1 MDSPFSNRAQDRALP
16 PNGRGTGGLNT
27 PRILRVGVW
36 AVFYFLFYLVQQVS
50 ELVAPLVLILGIGW
64 SALPHIIGIANGVA
78 GNDPQTRDMIAHVA
92 HSIPDHVE
100 MGSHLLT
107 PSSLVFDGLL
117 LMAAAAL
124 CATLST
130 IAARTM

>member
-1 MDSPFSNRAQDRALP
+1 MDSPFSNQQHDRTLP
-16 PNGRGTGGLNT
+16 PATSAAGGMNM
-27 PRILRVGVW
+27 PRIVRLAVW
-36 AVFYFLFYLVQQVS
+36 SVFYFLFYLVQQVS

-64 SALPHIIGIANGVA
+64 SALPHIIGIVNGAV
-78 GNDPQTRDMIAHVA
+78 GNDPQTRDMIAHVT
-92 HSIPDHVE
+92 HSIPDHLEV
-100 MGSHLLT
+100 GSHLLT

>member
-1 MDSPFSNRAQDRALP
+1 MDSHFSNQQQDRMP
-16 PNGRGTGGLNT
+16 VSGTTMGGVNV
-27 PRILRVGVW
+27 PRIVRVAVW
-36 AVFYFLFYLVQQVS
+36 SVFYFLFYLVQQVS

-64 SALPHIIGIANGVA
+64 SALPHVIGIVNGAA

-92 HSIPDHVE
+92 HSIPDHLEV
-100 MGSHLLT
+100 GSHLLT

>member
-1 MDSPFSNRAQDRALP
+1 MDSSFSNRSQDRALP
-16 PNGRGTGGLNT
+16 PETGSGKGWGVA
-27 PRILRVGVW
+27 RIVRVAVW
-36 AVFYFLFYLVQQVS
+36 SVFYFLFYLVQQVS

-64 SALPHIIGIANGVA
+64 SALPHIVSIVSSAA
-78 GNDPQTRDMIAHVA
+78 GGDPQTRDMIARVA

-100 MGSHLLT
+100 FGSHLLT

>member
-1 MDSPFSNRAQDRALP
+1 MDSPFSNQPQDRTLP
-16 PNGRGTGGLNT
+16 PATNAAGRVNM
-27 PRILRVGVW
+27 PRIVRLAVW
-36 AVFYFLFYLVQQVS
+36 SVFYFLFYLVQQVS

-64 SALPHIIGIANGVA
+64 SALPHIIGIVNGAV
-78 GNDPQTRDMIAHVA
+78 GSDPQTRDMIAHVT
-92 HSIPDHVE
+92 HSIPDHLEV
-100 MGSHLLT
+100 GSHLLT